1 MSSTNTKPNFLQW
14 EKITLM
20 SLVGIFVCVFSAT
33 ATSTADETAVADLT
47 KLDDLFSVAYKWEKS
62 SKAGYNSQAFTNF
75 TKKLNAA
82 IRAKQKE
89 QPLFKELLEQCEC
102 DDVVRTEFDDY
113 IKSNQYK
120 NEETGEISFGIAVSD
135 YFHENLEKKA
145 I

>member
-1 MSSTNTKPNFLQW
+1 MVHYSPQSPFSYGK
-14 EKITLM
+14 KIL
-20 SLVGIFVCVFSAT
+20 LLGLIGIFAGVFSS
-33 ATSTADETAVADLT
+33 TSTADEAVVTDLT
-47 KLDDLFSVAYKWEKS
+47 ELDDFFSVAYKWEKS

-102 DDVVRTEFDDY
+102 DDVVRDEFDDY

-135 YFHENLEKKA
+135 YFHENLDKKA
-145 I
+145 V